1 MSFVDTDFW
10 EDPPWGN
17 GEKKYRLGLKP
28 IDLNKWLDR
37 KPDQNLFN
45 HKKELLKSNYSDVIA
60 TTNDS
65 EDAQK
70 KLGDILRI
78 SKTYPDL
85 IAELSLNIQDD
96 LCLMESKNKQRL
108 IAASICSPSYWD
120 VKTKIGRPLREIHDP
135 VVSLD
140 EKIGNRISTFIRQAP
155 VMKPFARQNWLIHGD
170 TERFHLVEEDS
181 LFNDPAQ
188 WFIRSE
194 KETLCRF
201 HEDYSL
207 FTINV
212 MFQPLSLIHNYPEQ
226 KRNLITSIKT
236 FDAEEI
242 DYFGGDEKV
251 RLLQKYLLS

>member
-78 SKTYPDL
+78 SKTTYPDL

-96 LCLMESKNKQRL
+96 LCLMESKNKQRHMF
-108 IAASICSPSYWD
+108 
-120 VKTKIGRPLREIHDP
+120 TKLLGC
-135 VVSLD
+135 
-140 EKIGNRISTFIRQAP
+140 
-155 VMKPFARQNWLIHGD
+155 
-170 TERFHLVEEDS
+170 EDK
-181 LFNDPAQ
+181 DWQTP
-188 WFIRSE
+188 
-194 KETLCRF
+194 
-201 HEDYSL
+201 
-207 FTINV
+207 
-212 MFQPLSLIHNYPEQ
+212 
-226 KRNLITSIKT
+226 KRNS
-236 FDAEEI
+236 
-242 DYFGGDEKV
+242 
-251 RLLQKYLLS
+251 